1 MPTEG
6 ARHSNA
12 KQKVGYHAAAAVNE
26 LQGFLIGGYHA
37 AAAVNELQ
45 GFLTSLIIRRWY
57 LTQMH
62 QPHGQLSSYYQY
74 ELHIEYVRQFYY
86 SYHITQYV
94 CDE

>member
-1 MPTEG
+1 MPICID
-6 ARHSNA
+6 AINIADNRPRRLLFVH
-12 KQKVGYHAAAAVNE
+12 
-26 LQGFLIGGYHA
+26 YHA

-62 QPHGQLSSYYQY
+62 QPHGHLSSYYQY
-74 ELHIEYVRQFYY
+74 ELHIEYVPQFYY